1 MIDDKTLANKVS
13 VYEKMVMSQL
23 KDMGIYNVAE
33 NELVIRDMARL
44 YKAYLR
50 TQSHAEDAE
59 FEEDFQLAMQL
70 HRTSLSYYKQ
80 VQDSLKNLGITL
92 NQRIQRNEAQQ
103 AGQDSL
109 AAMKD
114 AMAGKK

>member
-1 MIDDKTLANKVS
+1 MVDAKTIVTYTSKFKNSVITRLKEAG
-13 VYEKMVMSQL
+13 VYEALENDMMI
-23 KDMGIYNVAE
+23 KDMGRMYNQ
-33 NELVIRDMARL
+33 
-44 YKAYLR
+44 YLT
-50 TQSHAEDAE
+50 TQALADQAQ
-59 FEEDFQLAMQL
+59 FEYDHELAMKY

-109 AAMKD
+109 AAMREGLK
-114 AMAGKK
+114 